1 MTNGIVKNWNSS
13 KGWGFIIGDD
23 GEDYFLHISNIR
35 SGQNI
40 ANDYRVKFDITQG
53 HRGPE
58 AENVTLY

>member
-23 GEDYFLHISNIR
+23 GKDYFLHISNDR

-40 ANDYRVKFDITQG
+40 ANDRRVKFDITQG
-53 HRGPE
+53 DR
-58 AENVTLY
+58 VQKLKM